1 MLVTDNLGNLMVYSY
16 DPEEAASR
24 SGRRLV
30 RRVDMRLPSVAT
42 ACLRVGN
49 RFRHPLL
56 SIKAIQTEIN
66 ELRRN
71 RRKLIKPAVGSGLLV
86 ALEYERTRH
95 SVYFGKCFQKSTWCF
110 VVLIKMVLLRVS
122 NLL

>member
-1 MLVTDNLGNLMVYSY
+1 MVYSY
-16 DPEEAASR
+16 DPEELASC

-56 SIKAIQTEIN
+56 AVKALQAEVN

-71 RRKLIKPAVGSGLLV
+71 RNKITTPVVGSGLLA

-95 SVYFGKCFQKSTWCF
+95 SVYLGSFFFCDVCSLFF
-110 VVLIKMVLLRVS
+110 
-122 NLL
+122 